1 MNEDELFLLEKAK
14 DNLKAAELLEE
25 QGFHDIAASRAYY
38 VMSYLAEVLLL
49 RRGLSFS
56 SHAAVIAAYG
66 KEFARTGELDPK
78 FHQYLIKSQAPRQTG
93 DYGHHE
99 SVSAESLRQV
109 LTWAREFLEAVETY
123 LGTEDMS

>member
-1 MNEDELFLLEKAK
+1 MNEDELFLIEKAK
-14 DNLKAAELLEE
+14 ENLKAAEFLEQ

-38 VMSYLAEVLLL
+38 VMFYLAEALLH
-49 RRGLSFS
+49 RRGLAFS
-56 SHAAVIAAYG
+56 SQAAVNAAYG
-66 KEFARTGELDPK
+66 KEFARTGDLDSK
-78 FHQYLIKSQAPRQTG
+78 FYQYMIKSQALRQMG

-123 LGTEDMS
+123 LRTED